1 MNIPLDV
8 KERLLFL
15 LRVVDKELVHLNYAA
30 AQVFNPSFT
39 LEKAKQLD
47 ADQPLALNIEAFTSR
62 FCRLQD
68 TIGDKL
74 LPAWLGAMGE
84 KTSVL
89 LVNLDKAEKLSLLAS
104 ADTWV
109 MLRQLR
115 NQMVHEYIEQPEI
128 LFNAIQVAYEHL
140 DFVKDFATCLKQA
153 ILETLP

>member
-15 LRVVDKELVHLNYAA
+15 LRVVDKEVVHLDYAA
-30 AQVFNPSFT
+30 AQVFTRPFT
-39 LEKAKQLD
+39 LDSVKQLET
-47 ADQPLALNIEAFTSR
+47 DQALALALEAFTSR

-89 LVNLDKAEKLSLLAS
+89 LINLDKAEKLSLLAS
-104 ADTWV
+104 ADTWI

-115 NQMVHEYIEQPEI
+115 NQMVHEYIEQPDI
-128 LFNAIQVAYEHL
+128 LFNAIQVAYQHL
-140 DFVKDFATCLKQA
+140 NFVKDFAVRLKQA
-153 ILETLP
+153 ILDTLQ

>member
-1 MNIPLDV
+1 
-8 KERLLFL
+8 
-15 LRVVDKELVHLNYAA
+15 
-30 AQVFNPSFT
+30 
-39 LEKAKQLD
+39 
-47 ADQPLALNIEAFTSR
+47 
-62 FCRLQD
+62 
-68 TIGDKL
+68 L

-115 NQMVHEYIEQPEI
+115 NQMVHEDIEQPEI

-153 ILETLP
+153 ILDTLQ

>member
-15 LRVVDKELVHLNYAA
+15 LRVVDKELVHLDYAA
-30 AQVFNPSFT
+30 VQVFTRPFT
-39 LEKAKQLD
+39 LDSAKQLET
-47 ADQPLALNIEAFTSR
+47 DQALALALEAFVSR

-89 LVNLDKAEKLSLLAS
+89 LINLDKAEKLSLLAS
-104 ADTWV
+104 ADTWI

-115 NQMVHEYIEQPEI
+115 NQMVHEYIEQHDI
-128 LFNAIQVAYEHL
+128 LFNAIQVAYQHL
-140 DFVKDFATCLKQA
+140 NFVKDFAVRLKQA
-153 ILETLP
+153 ILDTLK

>member
-109 MLRQLR
+109 MLQQLR

>member
-1 MNIPLDV
+1 MNIPSDTQA
-8 KERLLFL
+8 RLRFL
-15 LRVVDKELVHLNYAA
+15 LRVVDKELVHLDYAA
-30 AQVFNPSFT
+30 SQVFSQPFT
-39 LEKAKQLD
+39 LERAQQLETD
-47 ADQPLALNIEAFTSR
+47 PMLALALEAFTSR

-89 LVNLDKAEKLSLLAS
+89 LMNLDKAEKLSLLAS
-104 ADTWV
+104 ADKWI

-128 LFNAIQVAYEHL
+128 LFNAIEVAYQNI
-140 DFVKDFATCLKQA
+140 DFVKDFAARLKRA
-153 ILETLP
+153 ILDTIQ

>member
-1 MNIPLDV
+1 MNIAPDV

-15 LRVVDKELVHLNYAA
+15 LRVVDKELVHLDYAA
-30 AQVFNPSFT
+30 AQVFAQPFT
-39 LEKAKQLD
+39 LEVAKQLD
-47 ADQPLALNIEAFTSR
+47 TDQALALKVEAFSSR

-74 LPAWLGAMGE
+74 LPAWLTAMGE
-84 KTSVL
+84 KTSVF
-89 LVNLDKAEKLSLLAS
+89 LVNLDKAEKLNLLAS

-128 LFNAIQVAYEHL
+128 LANALQVAYEHIA
-140 DFVKDFATCLKQA
+140 FVEDFAVRLKQA
-153 ILETLP
+153 IVDTLT

>member
-1 MNIPLDV
+1 MNIPLNV

-30 AQVFNPSFT
+30 AQVFHPSFT

-115 NQMVHEYIEQPEI
+115 NQMVHEDIEQPEI

-153 ILETLP
+153 ILDTLQ